1 MTTKKPLT
9 VAFVIQRCGTEI
21 FGGAERYILEVAAA
35 CSKMGANIEI
45 FTSQSR
51 GYIDWKNDL
60 PVLETHSFQD
70 GMPLKIRR
78 FPVLFSRFRVAFA
91 LTRRFKYALGP
102 IIKLFPLNKLCEQLF
117 LLFQGPWC
125 PSLWRTLIAEQNRF
139 DLIVCGAYLYAPTAK
154 TLAGAKETK
163 TLLIP
168 MAHNEREF
176 FLPFVQKQI
185 QNCEL
190 LGYLSQAEK
199 NLVESV
205 WPAAQLKQSI
215 FVHPG
220 INETSVTNAT
230 STEQSNSLPQKFFL
244 YVGRVDP
251 HKGINF
257 LVNAISE
264 DIPVVFAGD
273 VAMLIPEKK
282 NRIFLGRVS
291 DSMRDDLLKKSIAL
305 VIASRFE
312 SYSMVTADALAMG
325 KPVLALKGCGP
336 IDELID
342 SYGGL
347 SVSDSEFPDWAERLY
362 RGEQLPP
369 QKRPNPSKIRQ
380 ERSWSSAAGRI
391 LQLAET
397 CSRTANV

>member
-1 MTTKKPLT
+1 MTTQRPLNI
-9 VAFVIQRCGTEI
+9 AFVIQRCGAEI
-21 FGGAERYILEVAAA
+21 FGGAERYILEVATA

-45 FTSQSR
+45 FTSQSK

-60 PVLETHSFQD
+60 PTLETHSFQD
-70 GMPLKIRR
+70 GSPLKIRR
-78 FPVLFSRFRVAFA
+78 FPVLFSRFKIAFA
-91 LTRRFKYALGP
+91 LTRRLKYALGP
-102 IIKLFPLNKLCEQLF
+102 VIKLFPLNKLCEQLF

-125 PSLWRTLIAEQNRF
+125 PSLWRTLISEQKRF

-154 TLAGAKETK
+154 TLAGARETK

-168 MAHNEREF
+168 MAHDEREF

-185 QNCEL
+185 QSCEH
-190 LGYLSQAEK
+190 LGYLSLAEK

-205 WPAAQLKQSI
+205 WPTAQCKQSI

-220 INETSVTNAT
+220 INETNEAKLT
-230 STEQSNSLPQKFFL
+230 STEQIDSLPEKFFV

-264 DIPVVFAGD
+264 NIPIVFAGD
-273 VAMLIPEKK
+273 VAMLIPEKQ

-291 DSMRDDLLKKSIAL
+291 DAMRDDLIKKSIAL

-336 IDELID
+336 IDELIE

-347 SVSDSEFPDWAERLY
+347 SVSDSEFADWAERLY
-362 RGEQLPP
+362 RGEELPH
-369 QKRPNPSKIRQ
+369 QKRPNPGKIRQ

-391 LQLAET
+391 LQLAEA